1 MSIEVPKNTV
11 DLAMAFEGFSPV
23 AYLCPANYF
32 TIGWG
37 HLCSKD
43 HPPITKEQGQ
53 RYLAKDLRTAFSGTL
68 RICPI
73 LLMMP
78 EVWLGAICDFV
89 FNLGAGRLQSST
101 LRRKINTEEWDDVP
115 YELSRWVYGGGKKLR
130 GLVLRREAESAF
142 FD

>member
-1 MSIEVPKNTV
+1 MDVPSNTI
-11 DLAMAFEGFSPV
+11 DLAMAFEGFYSKP
-23 AYLCPANYF
+23 YLCPAGYW

-53 RYLAKDLRTAFSGTL
+53 RYLAKDLHTAFSGTL

-89 FNLGAGRLQSST
+89 FNLGVGRLQSST
-101 LRRKINTEEWDDVP
+101 LRRRINAEEWDDVP

-142 FD
+142 FN

>member
-1 MSIEVPKNTV
+1 
-11 DLAMAFEGFSPV
+11 
-23 AYLCPANYF
+23 
-32 TIGWG
+32 
-37 HLCSKD
+37 
-43 HPPITKEQGQ
+43 
-53 RYLAKDLRTAFSGTL
+53 
-68 RICPI
+68 
-73 LLMMP
+73 MMP